1 MELLLQRKFSWKKIC
16 FHWGIKISQETFN
29 EIALKLQEELFDI
42 IICNKQIDEYRLIVY
57 KYIFISELNIPLLE
71 NLSIEITEDSFIVYI
86 VPDELEFSLLRK
98 LDDIFDKF
106 EIKFMPNEYNLI
118 KLKFKVI
125 KWKSLIVKN

>member
-1 MELLLQRKFSWKKIC
+1 M
-16 FHWGIKISQETFN
+16 
-29 EIALKLQEELFDI
+29 
-42 IICNKQIDEYRLIVY
+42 IVY

-125 KWKSLIVKN
+125 K